1 MKPFISYR
9 SLPVDQTFLALTMM
23 IRCVPVG
30 MARLLVG
37 YKSGNLVYLGVFK
50 ISELPTLT

>member
-23 IRCVPVG
+23 IRYVPVG
-30 MARLLVG
+30 MARLLMG
-37 YKSGNLVYLGVFK
+37 SKSGNLGYLGVFK
-50 ISELPTLT
+50 ISELPTLA

>member
-23 IRCVPVG
+23 IRYVPVG
-30 MARLLVG
+30 MARLLMG
-37 YKSGNLVYLGVFK
+37 SKSGNLGYLGVF
-50 ISELPTLT
+50 